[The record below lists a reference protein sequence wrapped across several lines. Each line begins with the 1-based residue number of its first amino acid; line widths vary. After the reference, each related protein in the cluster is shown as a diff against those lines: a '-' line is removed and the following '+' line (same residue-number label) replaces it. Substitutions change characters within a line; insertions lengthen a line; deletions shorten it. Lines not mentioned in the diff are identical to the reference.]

1 MKQPT
6 ILMVFGGESSEH
18 EVSLLSAKNVYSALN
33 KDKYKILL
41 GYIDRAGTWW
51 LLPEWSDTPDSAK
64 GDILVIVPGK
74 SAIMNTSADEMIA
87 IDVLFPVLHGKNGE
101 DGTIQGLAELAHIP
115 IVGCGVESSAV
126 CMDKHVTKLLIEAY
140 GIPVVPWQT
149 VTQADSA
156 KQCVAKAKQ
165 LTSTGP
171 WFVKPSRAGSSVGV
185 TKVSSIENILAA
197 VSEALRHDSLVLIE
211 SAIQGRE
218 LEVAVLG
225 NVPEHK
231 ASGVGEI
238 IAGNDFYDYNDKYSA
253 DSKSKVIVDAKLPTA
268 LTKVIRQ
275 HALDAYDTLGCRGLA
290 RMDFLLSEDL
300 IPYINEVNTM
310 PGFTEQSQVPKMFA
324 AAGTSYADLLDLLV
338 RDALAAA

>member
-1 MKQPT
+1 M
-6 ILMVFGGESSEH
+6 MFGGDSSEH
-18 EVSLLSAKNVYSALN
+18 EISLFSAKNVYSALN
-33 KDKYKILL
+33 KDKYKVLL

-51 LLPEWSDTPDSAK
+51 LIPEWSDTPDSVKTDSLA
-64 GDILVIVPGK
+64 IVPGR
-74 SAIMNTSADEMIA
+74 SAILTTASNEMIDIDA
-87 IDVLFPVLHGKNGE
+87 IFPVLHGKNGE

-140 GIPVVPWQT
+140 GLPVVPWQT

-156 KQCVAKAKQ
+156 KQCIAKAKQ
-165 LTSTGP
+165 LTPTGP

-185 TKVSSIENILAA
+185 TKVSLVENIPTA
-197 VSEALRHDSLVLIE
+197 VTEALQHDNLVLIE
-211 SAIQGRE
+211 TAVQGRE

-225 NVPEHK
+225 NVPTHK

-238 IAGNDFYDYNDKYSA
+238 IAGNDFYDYDDKYSA
-253 DSKSKVIVDAKLPTA
+253 DSKSKIILDAKLPTA

-275 HALDAYDTLGCRGLA
+275 HALNAYETLGCRGLA

-310 PGFTEQSQVPKMFA
+310 PGFTDISMFPKLWNKKGM
-324 AAGTSYADLLDLLV
+324 SYEALV
-338 RDALAAA
+338 ERLIELAFE